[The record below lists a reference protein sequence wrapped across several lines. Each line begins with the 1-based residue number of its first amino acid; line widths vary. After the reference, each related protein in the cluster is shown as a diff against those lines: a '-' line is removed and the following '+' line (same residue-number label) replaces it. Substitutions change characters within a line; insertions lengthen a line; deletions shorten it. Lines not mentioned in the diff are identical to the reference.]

1 MEVIDQNQVQGRV
14 VDLHDAE
21 WVCHFGEMASR
32 ASRSRKPTS
41 NARARPTGAG
51 VSFRKWGV
59 GLPKGIPL
67 PDWRSP
73 GRQAVKVLERSFLG
87 GTQPHRL
94 GGTET
99 RRANGLATRQGR
111 SPLGSDRFEVHLR
124 GRGYMYCAIRSSC
137 SKQGQ
142 ITGRS
147 GTDQKQIKG
156 RSKADQ
162 KRAISGSE
170 NSPSRSD
177 VHGVL
182 LISYFGHGG
191 YSVVDIPPDHDT
203 CALRRFWP

>member
-51 VSFRKWGV
+51 VSFRKWGM

-67 PDWRSP
+67 PLRRAT

-94 GGTET
+94 GGAKT
-99 RRANGLATRQGR
+99 RRAKGLARA
-111 SPLGSDRFEVHLR
+111 R
-124 GRGYMYCAIRSSC
+124 GGA
-137 SKQGQ
+137 
-142 ITGRS
+142 
-147 GTDQKQIKG
+147 
-156 RSKADQ
+156 
-162 KRAISGSE
+162 
-170 NSPSRSD
+170 P
-177 VHGVL
+177 
-182 LISYFGHGG
+182 
-191 YSVVDIPPDHDT
+191 
-203 CALRRFWP
+203 